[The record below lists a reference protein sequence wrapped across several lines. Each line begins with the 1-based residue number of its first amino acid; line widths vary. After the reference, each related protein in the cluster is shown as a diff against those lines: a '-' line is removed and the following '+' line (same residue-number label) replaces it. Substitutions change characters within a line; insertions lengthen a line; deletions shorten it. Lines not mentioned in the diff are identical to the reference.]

1 MLLKPTRS
9 SAVTLWETPFLEEM
23 LRGVIIGAT
32 RQSIFF
38 FPLAR
43 ARARERAR
51 RENKQQINFPI
62 EIHHRALDRSIDH
75 ARSRGTSA

>member
-9 SAVTLWETPFLEEM
+9 SAVTLWLTPFLEEM

-51 RENKQQINFPI
+51 REN
-62 EIHHRALDRSIDH
+62 E
-75 ARSRGTSA
+75 